1 LGSPEGEHSNLM
13 SDRYDC
19 IVVGAGPSGSM
30 AGKVLA
36 ENGVDVL
43 VLEKHPEIGSPL
55 SCAEA
60 ISFSGLTNFVP
71 INPEWISTPINKI
84 LVVSPSGMKI
94 KLHHP
99 NAGFVLN
106 RKVFDKKLAEK
117 AAFSGACVKVNAQAI
132 GLLQNPKDA
141 SHKKGR
147 FYGVKVLEDGKE
159 KEYEARVIIGA
170 DGVES
175 CVSRWAG
182 MDFSLGLDQIESCA
196 QYLLADVEVEPDCVE
211 FHLGQSLAPG
221 GYAWVFPK
229 GENLA
234 NIGLAL
240 TPSLTEKKAKDLL
253 DEFVPKRFSNFKIV
267 ESMMGAVPCFD
278 RKKNLVKENV
288 ILVGDAGR
296 VVDSLSGAGISNALF
311 SGKIAGSVVSQY
323 IKDGKLSVS
332 FLKKYQD
339 ELMRS
344 KGRLLR
350 FYSFCRAIFLKMTD
364 EDFDTVISFLKKYLG
379 DQVITGIEPSSL
391 VKTILISN
399 PKLLFLLRH
408 LVW

>member
-1 LGSPEGEHSNLM
+1 M
-13 SDRYDC
+13 KISDEYDC
-19 IVVGAGPSGSM
+19 IVVGAGPAGSM

-36 ENGVDVL
+36 ENKINVL

-60 ISFSGLTNFVP
+60 ISFSGLTSFVP
-71 INPEWISTPINKI
+71 VDPEWVSTHINKA
-84 LVVSPSGMKI
+84 LLVSPSNIRM

-106 RKVFDKKLAEK
+106 RRLFDKKLAEQ
-117 AAFSGACVKVNAQAI
+117 ATFLGACVKVNTQAI
-132 GLLQNPKDA
+132 GLLKN
-141 SHKKGR
+141 KKGN
-147 FYGVKVLEDGKE
+147 FCGVRVLEDGRE
-159 KEYEARVIIGA
+159 KEYEAKVIIGA

-175 CVSRWAG
+175 YVSRWAG
-182 MDFSLGLDQIESCA
+182 MDFSLGLDQINSCA
-196 QYLLADVEVEPDCVE
+196 QYLLGEVEVESDCME
-211 FHLGQSLAPG
+211 FYFGQTLAPG

-229 GENLA
+229 RGNLA
-234 NIGLAL
+234 NVGLAQAPDL
-240 TPSLTEKKAKDLL
+240 SDKKAKDLL
-253 DEFVPKRFSNFKIV
+253 DEFVQRRFSNFRII
-267 ESMMGAVPCFD
+267 EFMMGGVPCFD
-278 RKKNLVKENV
+278 RKKSLVKENV
-288 ILVGDAGR
+288 LLVGDAAR
-296 VVDSLSGAGISNALF
+296 VVDSLSGAGISNALL

-323 IKDGKLSVS
+323 IKNGKSPLS

-344 KGRLLR
+344 KGKLLR

-364 EDFDTVISFLKKYLG
+364 EDFDEVISFLKRDLD
-379 DQVITGIEPSSL
+379 DQVVTEIDPIRL
-391 VKTILISN
+391 VKTILRSN

>member
-1 LGSPEGEHSNLM
+1 
-13 SDRYDC
+13 
-19 IVVGAGPSGSM
+19 M

-60 ISFSGLTNFVP
+60 ISFSGLTSFVP

-182 MDFSLGLDQIESCA
+182 MDFSLGLDQIESCV

-253 DEFVPKRFSNFKIV
+253 DEFVPKRFSNFQIV

-379 DQVITGIEPSSL
+379 DQVITGIEPISL

>member
-1 LGSPEGEHSNLM
+1 M
-13 SDRYDC
+13 SEKYDC
-19 IVVGAGPSGSM
+19 IVVGAGPAGSM

-36 ENGVDVL
+36 ENGVNVL

-60 ISFSGLTNFVP
+60 ISFSGLTSFVP
-71 INPEWISTPINKI
+71 ADPEWVDTQIHQA
-84 LVVSPSGMKI
+84 LLVSPTGIKI
-94 KLHHP
+94 KLCHP

-106 RKVFDKKLAEK
+106 RKIFDKKLAEK
-117 AAFSGACVKVNAQAI
+117 AAFSGACVKVNTQAI
-132 GLLQNPKDA
+132 RLLHNPKQA

-147 FYGVKVLEDGKE
+147 FCGVGVLENGKE
-159 KEYEARVIIGA
+159 KEYQAKVVIGA

-182 MDFSLGLDQIESCA
+182 MDFSLALDQIDSCA
-196 QYLLADVEVEPDCVE
+196 QYLLGEVEVESDCME
-211 FHLGQSLAPG
+211 FYLGQTLAPG

-229 GENLA
+229 GDNRA
-234 NIGLAL
+234 NVGVAL
-240 TPSLTEKKAKDLL
+240 TPDRTAGKKTKEYL
-253 DEFVPKRFSNFKIV
+253 DEFVAKKFSNFKII
-267 ESMMGAVPCFD
+267 EFMMGAVPCFD
-278 RKKNLVKENV
+278 RKKSLVKENV
-288 ILVGDAGR
+288 LLVGDAGR

-323 IKDGKLSVS
+323 IKNGGLSVS

-344 KGRLLR
+344 KGGLLR

-364 EDFDTVISFLKKYLG
+364 EDFDAVISFLKKYLDG
-379 DQVITGIEPSSL
+379 QVVTGIEPIPL
-391 VKTILISN
+391 VKTILRSN
-399 PKLLFLLRH
+399 PKLLFLLRR

>member
-1 LGSPEGEHSNLM
+1 M
-13 SDRYDC
+13 SDKYDC
-19 IVVGAGPSGSM
+19 IVVGAGPAGSM

-36 ENGVDVL
+36 ENGVNVL

-60 ISFSGLTNFVP
+60 ISFSGLNSFVP
-71 INPEWISTPINKI
+71 INPEWISTQINKI

-94 KLHHP
+94 KAHHP

-141 SHKKGR
+141 LHKKGR

-159 KEYEARVIIGA
+159 KECEARVIIGA

-175 CVSRWAG
+175 CVSRWGG
-182 MDFSLGLDQIESCA
+182 MDFSLGLDQIDSCA

-296 VVDSLSGAGISNALF
+296 LVDSLSGAGISNALF
-311 SGKIAGSVVSQY
+311 SGKIAGAVVSQY
-323 IKDGKLSVS
+323 IKNGKLSVS

-364 EDFDTVISFLKKYLG
+364 EDFDTVIAFLKKYLN
-379 DQVITGIEPSSL
+379 DQVVTGIEPISL
-391 VKTILISN
+391 VKTILRSN